1 MILARLAHLVHQVLP
16 VYSERLS
23 LEHLAH
29 RDHQDLLGCQ
39 EKMDTRFVCQ
49 KEGLCVF
56 PSPSFEE
63 HRRFFK

>member
-1 MILARLAHLVHQVLP
+1 MILACLAHLVHQVLP

-39 EKMDTRFVCQ
+39 EKMDTREAEAI
-49 KEGLCVF
+49 KEVQAKKGLKDF
-56 PSPSFEE
+56 QA
-63 HRRFFK
+63 